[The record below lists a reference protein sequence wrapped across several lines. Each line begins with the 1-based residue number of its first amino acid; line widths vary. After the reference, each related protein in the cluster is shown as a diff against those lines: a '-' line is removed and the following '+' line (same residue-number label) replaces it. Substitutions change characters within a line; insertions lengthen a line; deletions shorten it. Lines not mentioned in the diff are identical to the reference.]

1 MQFNGKNFLKKHP
14 FLFCLKIAFPK
25 IVKLLVL
32 NQKGWNQKEKPLSIK
47 IFDCWVMGF
56 VLKTNCKKKPF
67 IVFHFWEFQKQQQE
81 DIAVSPQYLARA
93 AASKVV
99 EQQASPKISNFP
111 FWFSQNQKTNSILRK
126 GFEIENSLAVMSPL
140 NGHNKGPYKRS
151 FWFQHLWY
159 LMLKMPFCGKY
170 WFAQIFFSFKNS
182 VQISIME
189 SFQNF

>member
-1 MQFNGKNFLKKHP
+1 MAEHIENKLWFYVTSCAVAP
-14 FLFCLKIAFPK
+14 FAWKIHEFFGP
-25 IVKLLVL
+25 LSFF
-32 NQKGWNQKEKPLSIK
+32 QKGWNQKENPVSIK

-56 VLKTNCKKKPF
+56 VLKKNCKKKPF
-67 IVFHFWEFQKQQQE
+67 IVFHFGEFQKQQQE
-81 DIAVSPQYLARA
+81 DIAVSPQYWAKA

-151 FWFQHLWY
+151 FWIQHLCVS
-159 LMLKMPFCGKY
+159 PFYMMCSTY
-170 WFAQIFFSFKNS
+170 CTRSLVFW
-182 VQISIME
+182 
-189 SFQNF
+189 

>member
-1 MQFNGKNFLKKHP
+1 
-14 FLFCLKIAFPK
+14 
-25 IVKLLVL
+25 
-32 NQKGWNQKEKPLSIK
+32 
-47 IFDCWVMGF
+47 MGF

-81 DIAVSPQYLARA
+81 DIAVSPQYWARA

-151 FWFQHLWY
+151 FWFQHLWFETIR
-159 LMLKMPFCGKY
+159 LPWNVLVAWPRGEGWWWNDTWAPLGRLLRKLVMGRVRGRRRPT
-170 WFAQIFFSFKNS
+170 AQPDVGVDRSGNLNPQALAEPVRHAAGS
-182 VQISIME
+182 QTV
-189 SFQNF
+189 NL

>member
-1 MQFNGKNFLKKHP
+1 MLPPPTGQHLKSVP
-14 FLFCLKIAFPK
+14 QEDIFY
-25 IVKLLVL
+25 
-32 NQKGWNQKEKPLSIK
+32 QKGWNQKENPLSIK

-81 DIAVSPQYLARA
+81 GIAVSPQYWAKA

-140 NGHNKGPYKRS
+140 SGHNKRPYKRS
-151 FWFQHLWY
+151 FWFQHLWTV
-159 LMLKMPFCGKY
+159 PTVY
-170 WFAQIFFSFKNS
+170 WY
-182 VQISIME
+182 
-189 SFQNF
+189 

>member
-1 MQFNGKNFLKKHP
+1 MNYQQGNMPLVYKQHTF
-14 FLFCLKIAFPK
+14 FPMYSK
-25 IVKLLVL
+25 YIQNWICFWGQTWWLTKERHTSLHYYYH
-32 NQKGWNQKEKPLSIK
+32 QKGWNQKEEPLSIK

-81 DIAVSPQYLARA
+81 GIAVSPQYWAKA

-151 FWFQHLWY
+151 FWFQHLWSGPY
-159 LMLKMPFCGKY
+159 P
-170 WFAQIFFSFKNS
+170 NS
-182 VQISIME
+182 NPIYEPS
-189 SFQNF
+189 S

>member
-1 MQFNGKNFLKKHP
+1 MQTKWA
-14 FLFCLKIAFPK
+14 FCSHS
-25 IVKLLVL
+25 

-81 DIAVSPQYLARA
+81 DIAVSPQYWARA

-126 GFEIENSLAVMSPL
+126 GFEIENSVAVMSPL

-151 FWFQHLWY
+151 FWIQHLWCKFPWEPGARKLRRNGGSEKINWHRIIY
-159 LMLKMPFCGKY
+159 LILHLTIFSS
-170 WFAQIFFSFKNS
+170 WFQ
-182 VQISIME
+182 
-189 SFQNF
+189 

>member
-1 MQFNGKNFLKKHP
+1 MTLKGCWIAALKFTENVLTCHASNFQTSLSKESPLKGHVAIFFTHPVAHLVEFTDIVFQFWLS
-14 FLFCLKIAFPK
+14 FCT
-25 IVKLLVL
+25 
-32 NQKGWNQKEKPLSIK
+32 QKGWNQKEKPLSIK

-81 DIAVSPQYLARA
+81 GIAVSPQYWAKA

-140 NGHNKGPYKRS
+140 NGHNKGP
-151 FWFQHLWY
+151 
-159 LMLKMPFCGKY
+159 
-170 WFAQIFFSFKNS
+170 
-182 VQISIME
+182 
-189 SFQNF
+189 